1 VFAQVPDVDTRA
13 AVRVCDAC
21 FEKLGNEAQPSSA
34 KAPRASRHSLFAGGD
49 PEESRSEIS
58 IADFEI
64 IKHLGR
70 GAFGQVLEVRFST
83 AHALLCIT
91 LTRAAAAGYGKKD
104 EKIVC
109 PQGFDCM
116 CCDCCSRAC
125 VFDCCARVYLI
136 AARVCI

>member
-1 VFAQVPDVDTRA
+1 
-13 AVRVCDAC
+13 VRVCDAC
-21 FEKLGNEAQPSSA
+21 FEKLGYQAQPSSA

-70 GAFGQVLEVRFST
+70 GAFGQVLEVRFSA
-83 AHALLCIT
+83 AHALLRIT
-91 LTRAAAAGYGKKD
+91 LTRAAAAGYGEED

-109 PQGFDCM
+109 SQGLI
-116 CCDCCSRAC
+116 AC
-125 VFDCCARVYLI
+125 AVTAVLRTCVYLI
-136 AARVCI
+136 VSGTRACQVLLTL